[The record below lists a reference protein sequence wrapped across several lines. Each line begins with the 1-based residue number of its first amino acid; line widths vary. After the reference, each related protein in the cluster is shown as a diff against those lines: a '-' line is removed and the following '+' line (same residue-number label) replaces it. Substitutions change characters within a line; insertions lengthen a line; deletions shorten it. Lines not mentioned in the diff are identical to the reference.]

1 MNHNNYTDENSNKVI
16 VNDKIENSYQFKY
29 VTHKTLEGN
38 IKYFRVTAIETGSL
52 KCSSESWMDYMRNI
66 YVENVDIG
74 EGQFIC
80 QDENGLF
87 QIWDN
92 IKCCYVDYLGYDK
105 ETDKDRLELY
115 FWINKE
121 KYSKPNI
128 GITIKMFL
136 ETLVLKR
143 DYMSWNIVSCC

>member
-1 MNHNNYTDENSNKVI
+1 M
-16 VNDKIENSYQFKY
+16 
-29 VTHKTLEGN
+29 
-38 IKYFRVTAIETGSL
+38 TAIETGSL
-52 KCSSESWMDYMRNI
+52 KCSKSWTDYMRNI

-74 EGQFIC
+74 KGQFIC

-105 ETDKDRLELY
+105 KTDKDRLELF
-115 FWINKE
+115 FWINNE

-136 ETLVLKR
+136 ETLVSKR
-143 DYMSWNIVSCC
+143 GYNIINL